1 MRARPTPGPGAS
13 TEIPDVAAERLQKLL
28 ARAGVASRRAAEL
41 LVSAGRVRVNGRVVT
56 ELGSKADAKRDKVE
70 VDGKR
75 VLTERH
81 VYVLLHK
88 PRGVVT
94 TLSDPEGRE
103 TIASMLADVPGRVY
117 PVGRLDFHTSGALL
131 VTNDGGLTQA
141 LLHPAQK
148 VPKTYVVKL
157 AGHVGEE
164 AIEKLAK
171 GVALDDG
178 YVTAPAMVTLL
189 REEPTSTW
197 LEVTIHEG
205 KNRQIHRMAE
215 AVGHRVMRLARV
227 SFAGIDTEGLQPGRW
242 RELDE
247 KEIAELKK
255 KYMGITPQVRTGG
268 AHRAPDRRKPRDGG
282 VAADRR
288 TPRARPARDGE
299 RKRPERGARAGKP
312 PSR

>member
-1 MRARPTPGPGAS
+1 MQDRRTPGRVARAEIRAS
-13 TEIPDVAAERLQKLL
+13 RVAVERLQKIL

-41 LVSAGRVRVNGRVVT
+41 LVTGGHVRVNGRIVT
-56 ELGSKADAKRDKVE
+56 ELGSKADAKRDRVE
-70 VDGKR
+70 VDGRR
-75 VLTERH
+75 VVTERH
-81 VYVLLHK
+81 VYVVLHK

-103 TIASMLADVPGRVY
+103 TIAGMLADVPGRVY

-131 VTNDGGLTQA
+131 VTNDGALTQA
-141 LLHPAQK
+141 LLHPARN

-157 AGHVGEE
+157 QGHVAEE
-164 AIEKLAK
+164 AMAKLAK

-178 YVTAPAMVTLL
+178 YVTAPAVVTLL

-215 AVGHRVMRLARV
+215 AVGHRVMRLARM
-227 SFAGIDTEGLQPGRW
+227 SFAGISSEGLAPGRW

-247 KEIAELKK
+247 KEVAELKK
-255 KYMGITPQVRTGG
+255 KYMGIEPAPRAGRARG
-268 AHRAPDRRKPRDGG
+268 APERA
-282 VAADRR
+282 
-288 TPRARPARDGE
+288 TPRS
-299 RKRPERGARAGKP
+299 RPERGGGAGGKRREPRARRS